1 MISSFEIDMLAFE
14 RSQEEA
20 QKVIN
25 ILGEHKA
32 KKTMIEAGSQ
42 GVINA
47 LKRHFASREKEAPK
61 STGFPWFGQHYPKR
75 YFWRGTRGNSVAEK
89 IRVTLSSPARL
100 EGQVSIDSP
109 ALKHK
114 LSTNPP
120 PIKPKGGKRYLAL
133 PANPIAAQWD
143 GMPRDFP
150 GGLRFAFSK
159 TPDGHWLP
167 SLIAAQNYKHKA
179 KKSGRETKKFDGTG
193 NAGENEVVFWLV
205 HKVKTRRDLAAMPHQ
220 RVMVKASEDAIRTAV
235 RRILAQRPL
244 STP

>member
-1 MISSFEIDMLAFE
+1 MIPSVDIDLALY
-14 RSQEEA
+14 EA
-20 QKVIN
+20 SRAEAEKVIKQLETN
-25 ILGEHKA
+25 DSR
-32 KKTMIEAGSQ
+32 KTLIEAGNE
-42 GVINA
+42 GIINA
-47 LKRHFASREKEAPK
+47 LRRHFPQREKEAPK
-61 STGFPWFGQHYPKR
+61 STGFPWFGQRYPKR

-100 EGQVSIDSP
+100 EGQVSIESP

-114 LSTNPP
+114 LMTNPP
-120 PIKPKGGKRYLAL
+120 PIKPKGGKRFLAI

-179 KKSGRETKKFDGTG
+179 KKSERESKKFDGTG
-193 NAGENEVVFWLV
+193 NAGENEVVYWLV
-205 HKVKTRRDLAAMPHQ
+205 HQVKTKRDLSALPSHGA
-220 RVMVKASEDAIRTAV
+220 MVKASETAIRTAV
-235 RRILAQRPL
+235 RVILTK
-244 STP
+244 S

>member
-1 MISSFEIDMLAFE
+1 MLPKIDIDLHLFEASRD
-14 RSQEEA
+14 EA
-20 QKVIN
+20 EKVIN
-25 ILGEHKA
+25 KLDRGPSRKA
-32 KKTMIEAGSQ
+32 LIEAGNE

-47 LKRHFASREKEAPK
+47 LRRHFSQREKEAPK
-61 STGFPWFGQHYPKR
+61 STGFPWFGQRYPKR

-114 LSTNPP
+114 LMDNPP
-120 PIKPKGGKRYLAL
+120 PIKPKGGKRLLAI

-150 GGLRFAFSK
+150 GGLRFKFSQ

-167 SLIAAQNYKHKA
+167 SLIAAQNYTHKA

-193 NAGENEVVFWLV
+193 NAGENEVVYWLV
-205 HKVKTRRDLAAMPHQ
+205 HKVKTRRDLAALPSHGA
-220 RVMVKASEDAIRTAV
+220 MVKASETAIRTAV
-235 RRILAQRPL
+235 RVILAK
-244 STP
+244 S

>member
-1 MISSFEIDMLAFE
+1 MLPKIDIDLHLFEASRD
-14 RSQEEA
+14 EA
-20 QKVIN
+20 EKVIN
-25 ILGEHKA
+25 KLDRGPSRKA
-32 KKTMIEAGSQ
+32 LIEAGNE

-47 LKRHFASREKEAPK
+47 LRRHFSQREKEAPK
-61 STGFPWFGQHYPKR
+61 STGFPWFGQRYPKR

-114 LSTNPP
+114 LMDNPP
-120 PIKPKGGKRYLAL
+120 PIKPKGGKRLLAI

-193 NAGENEVVFWLV
+193 NAGENEVVYWLV
-205 HKVKTRRDLAAMPHQ
+205 HKVKTRRDLAALPSHSA
-220 RVMVKASEDAIRTAV
+220 MVKASESAIRTAV
-235 RRILAQRPL
+235 RVILAK
-244 STP
+244 S

>member
-1 MISSFEIDMLAFE
+1 MITQFEIDMLAFE
-14 RSQEEA
+14 RSEEEA
-20 QKVIN
+20 KKVIN
-25 ILGEHKA
+25 ILGEHPA
-32 KKTMIEAGSQ
+32 KKTMIEAGNQ

-47 LKRHFASREKEAPK
+47 LRRHFAQREKEAPK

-89 IRVTLSSPARL
+89 IRVTLSSPSRL

-167 SLIAAQNYKHKA
+167 SLIAARNYKHKA
-179 KKSGRETKKFDGTG
+179 KKSGRETKKFYGTG

-220 RVMVKASEDAIRTAV
+220 RVMVKASEDAIQTAV
-235 RRILAQRPL
+235 RRILAQRP
-244 STP
+244 